1 MKNRFLF
8 ICLLCVGFL
17 WGQEK
22 ETTYSKRALEKVSV
36 QTLFSYY
43 SQDGKNAAVTG
54 GEGTEALT
62 NAAPTML
69 VQMPIG
75 ADGILSID
83 TGISAYTSASSSNVN
98 PFDKN
103 DSEASPWVA
112 SSGASRSDELVHFNP
127 SYTHF
132 SEDRNTIYSAS
143 LAFSRE
149 YDYRSVGFGAGLSKL
164 YNEKNTELGLNFQL
178 YLDQHD
184 PQYPIEL
191 RTGFFDPQIIGDGIY
206 NHSFTPFDQ
215 VRRNT
220 FALSI
225 SLAQILTPKMQASFF
240 IDAVL
245 QEGLLSS
252 PLQRVYFGDTANFY
266 VGSFQLADNVERL
279 PNSRYKYPLGARLN
293 YYLSDRF
300 ILRSYARYYSDSW
313 GINGFTAEL
322 ELPISFGLNWSVFPS
337 FRHYS
342 QTAADYFYAKEMALS
357 TDQYY
362 TSDFDLSAFNSQ
374 QLGLGIRYKDVL
386 GQYSL
391 WNLGLSAIELRYV
404 HYSRSNG
411 LQFNQTALGLN
422 FEIN

>member
-1 MKNRFLF
+1 MKYRFLF
-8 ICLLCVGFL
+8 ICLLCVGIL

-103 DSEASPWVA
+103 NSEASPWVA

-143 LAFSRE
+143 LTFSRE

-342 QTAADYFYAKEMALS
+342 QTAADYFYVKEMARS

-391 WNLGLSAIELRYV
+391 WNLGLSAIELRYI